1 MDDTEG
7 QRTGKYYNPHKQ
19 FIGSVVPNWLMK
31 RTDISQG
38 AKLCFGRLAQFAGK
52 HGFAFPGHQRLA
64 EELGVS
70 VATVKSYLRDLATK
84 GLIESQ
90 RMGSANFN
98 RYYFLHNSA
107 VEFRTDRQK
116 TIHQGLT
123 DGENYGNGDGQKTNP
138 SYIEENQEENHQ
150 ENQENQKK
158 NQTHHSDEWR
168 SSYSFEELEA
178 IDLYNEICVPRGWR
192 SVDAYSEELQKA
204 LEIFLAGSGSSRE
217 LKTLFETAADER
229 DAGCIA
235 YNTKLGN
242 KMLRIFWE
250 NY

>member
-1 MDDTEG
+1 MDDTEE

-19 FIGSVVPNWLMK
+19 FIGSIVPNWLMK
-31 RTDISQG
+31 RTDVSQG

-52 HGFAFPGHQRLA
+52 HDFAFPGHQRLA
-64 EELGVS
+64 VELGVS
-70 VATVKSYLRDLATK
+70 VATVKSYLRELAIK

-90 RMGSANFN
+90 RMGSANFS

-107 VEFRTDRQK
+107 VEFRTDGRK
-116 TIHQGLT
+116 TIHHALT
-123 DGENYGNGDGQKTNP
+123 DGENYGNADGQKTNP

-150 ENQENQKK
+150 ENQKK
-158 NQTHHSDEWR
+158 NKTHHSDEWR

-192 SVDAYSEELQKA
+192 RVNACSEELQKA
-204 LEIFLAGSGSSRE
+204 LGVFLDGSGSSGE

-242 KMLRIFWE
+242 KMLRILWE